1 MDSQVSPKEI
11 VIMKR
16 LLLISFHVLLLLLLV
31 CCGGKEVVTE
41 DGSTS
46 ADAAEIRYEYGI
58 PIDSFYIVEDKVG
71 SGESLGK
78 IFYRAGVPAHIVSQ
92 LTSLRS
98 EDFDVRQLRV
108 GNTYLFFYPLV
119 QGVVGADTVVYEQD
133 SVAHAVVPEY
143 FVYRKTMTEDVMF
156 HLTDSLH
163 VEKQIKKVIR
173 RPRQSI
179 LTIESS
185 LWQAAVGQGLSPE
198 LVLELSEVYAWTID
212 FFGLQ
217 KGDSISV
224 YYEELYVDTT
234 FLGVGKIY
242 ASHFFASSVPHKAY
256 LFDSESMLDSAD
268 VYINGYFDENGKNL
282 KKAFLKAPLNYRRI
296 SSTFTYAR
304 KHPIYKTVRPHTG
317 VDYAAPMGTPVV
329 ALGDGKVIEKGYKGG
344 GGNTIKI
351 RHNSTYTTAYLHLSK
366 YGKGI
371 NVGTQVKQ
379 GQVIGYV
386 GSTGASTGP
395 HLDFRVWKNGTP
407 VNPLTLESPSAE
419 PVPNRCMSDYLRHVA
434 RMDSLLR

>member
-1 MDSQVSPKEI
+1 MDPQVSPKER
-11 VIMKR
+11 VLMR
-16 LLLISFHVLLLLLLV
+16 CFLLVAIPLMLLLV
-31 CCGGKEVVTE
+31 SCGGHEAVTE
-41 DGSTS
+41 EGSMP

-58 PIDSFYIVEDKVG
+58 PVDSFYIVEDKVG
-71 SGESLGK
+71 NGESLGK
-78 IFYRAGVPAHIVSQ
+78 IFHRAGVPAPIVAQ
-92 LTSLRS
+92 LSSLSS

-108 GNTYLFFYPLV
+108 GKTYLFFYPIA
-119 QGVVGADTVVYEQD
+119 QSSQGADTIVCGQD
-133 SVAHAVVPEY
+133 SVAHAAEPEY
-143 FVYRKTMTEDVMF
+143 FVYRKNMTEDVVF

-163 VEKQIKKVIR
+163 VEKQVKEVIR
-173 RPRQSI
+173 RPRRDI
-179 LTIESS
+179 LVIESS
-185 LWQAAVGQGLSPE
+185 LWQAAVGQWLSPE

-234 FLGVGKIY
+234 LLGVGKIY
-242 ASHFFASSVPHKAY
+242 ASHFFASSVPHRAY

-268 VYINGYFDENGKNL
+268 VYVNGYFDENGKNL
-282 KKAFLKAPLNYRRI
+282 KKAFLKAPLNYKRI

-344 GGNTIKI
+344 GGNTVKI

-371 NVGTQVKQ
+371 NVGTHVKQ

-419 PVPNRCMSDYLRHVA
+419 PVPDGCMSDYLRQVA